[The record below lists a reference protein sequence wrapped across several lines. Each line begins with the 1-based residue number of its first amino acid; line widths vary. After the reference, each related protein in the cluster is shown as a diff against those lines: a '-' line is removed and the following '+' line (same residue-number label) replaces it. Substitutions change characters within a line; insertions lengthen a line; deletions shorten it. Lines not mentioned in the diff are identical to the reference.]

1 MLDVPIAQSGCLA
14 VLKSRDLQHWEQ
26 PAIIDWPA
34 YWRPASWAY
43 AVAVTDALCWYQAP
57 PQLAARWSHLPSWGQ
72 MLVRALIYR
81 IATDDAALGPAG
93 WTPERTR
100 AYRPV
105 IDLAITCADS
115 TPN

>member
-1 MLDVPIAQSGCLA
+1 MVA
-14 VLKSRDLQHWEQ
+14 
-26 PAIIDWPA
+26 PA
-34 YWRPASWAY
+34 
-43 AVAVTDALCWYQAP
+43 
-57 PQLAARWSHLPSWGQ
+57 SWGQ

-105 IDLAITCADS
+105 IDLAIKYADS

>member
-1 MLDVPIAQSGCLA
+1 MVA
-14 VLKSRDLQHWEQ
+14 
-26 PAIIDWPA
+26 PAILGP
-34 YWRPASWAY
+34 
-43 AVAVTDALCWYQAP
+43 DAGP
-57 PQLAARWSHLPSWGQ
+57 G
-72 MLVRALIYR
+72 LIYR

-105 IDLAITCADS
+105 IDLAIKYTDS